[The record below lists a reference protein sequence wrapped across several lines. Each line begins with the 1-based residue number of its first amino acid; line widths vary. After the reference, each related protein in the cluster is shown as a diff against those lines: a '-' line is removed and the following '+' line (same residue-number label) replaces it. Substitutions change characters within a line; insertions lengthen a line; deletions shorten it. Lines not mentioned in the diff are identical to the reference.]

1 MSFDELKHKNLE
13 LQQQIKQINI
23 SSQQSNSK
31 EVHKLRAKNEEMMRN
46 MKNYNEVIDRME
58 SVNES
63 LKQELE
69 LVIVSE
75 QNGRKAF

>member
-75 QNGRKAF
+75 QDGRKAF